1 MSSTLKFVRDVNV
14 YTSNAPRVYA
24 AAITSYSLAVA
35 AVALRFWA
43 RKLMSTRLW
52 VDDWAIAGALVR
64 SQNRIHN

>member
-52 VDDWAIAGALVR
+52 VDDCAIAGALVR
-64 SQNRIHN
+64 SQNRIHK